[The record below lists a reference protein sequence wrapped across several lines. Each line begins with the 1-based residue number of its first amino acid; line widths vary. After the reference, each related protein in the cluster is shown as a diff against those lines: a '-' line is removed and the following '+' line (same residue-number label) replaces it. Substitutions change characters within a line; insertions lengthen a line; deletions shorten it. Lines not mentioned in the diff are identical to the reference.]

1 MNTESE
7 FKLITDLKSIDRQD
21 LETTTYN
28 LINAY
33 NVSTNL
39 NAEASLKLKACEQ
52 VINLMAERIDNLK
65 STVRFLLTLTG
76 FSTVGVV
83 GLFLLLLAE

>member
-83 GLFLLLLAE
+83 GLFLLLLAK

>member
-39 NAEASLKLKACEQ
+39 NAEASLKLKACAQ

-83 GLFLLLLAE
+83 GLFLLLLAK